1 MYVALGGPKG
11 YEQVTIRE
19 DVYNPATGGKKTKI
33 VRKVGRLSELLAE
46 DPQFLA
52 KLKEEVRLE
61 TLALKEAEKPILLPL
76 GVEPI
81 HKPSDATPTFQFGHA
96 VVDKLWQILG
106 LDAFLEKHC
115 TRRNASELCG
125 AVQYLVACRCINPD
139 SIRACAS
146 DQESHAGSTPLSLEV
161 MYAVLDVLCE
171 YKGELVG
178 HLGRFFRKRTTR
190 KDDVACYDVTTYSF
204 ESTKWGELR
213 LFGFSKDHKNNE
225 VQVVMGLLIDNNGIP
240 MDYELFPGNTMDQN
254 TLRESVG
261 RLRALYGLGE
271 ITVVA
276 DRGMNSSDNLLFLTG
291 NGYHFVISYTLKRSN
306 SEFRQAVLGG
316 DVPWEVERYDPQTGE
331 LEYASKV
338 LHQKVAARIELTEE
352 ELAPI
357 LEERKKKRMR
367 GRAPKYRTAEVDAC
381 IHVTYSAK
389 RARNDFTNRMRILER
404 LSKKLD
410 NPSSIRAAIRKGGNQ
425 YLQIDLD
432 GQEFSIDERRVT
444 EAARYDGYYAVVTD
458 RLDLGTEEVMA
469 IYRGQWKIEESFR
482 VLKTDLRARPVFV
495 WTDEHVKG
503 HFVMCY
509 LALSM
514 IRYLQYLMGEE
525 GWKEILSAEEI
536 MAALRKPQVVVQG
549 AYPDVIATRINVS
562 QEYLDLARLL
572 KMKELRQ
579 NMTLAQFR
587 SATKLDLNKNLG
599 RI

>member
-1 MYVALGGPKG
+1 MYVGIGGPKG

-19 DVYNPATGGKKTKI
+19 DVYIPATGGKKTRI
-33 VRKVGRLSELLAE
+33 VRKVGKLSDLLAE
-46 DPQFLA
+46 DPDFLI

-76 GVEPI
+76 SVEQI
-81 HKPSDATPTFQFGHA
+81 EKPSDATPTFLFGHT
-96 VVDKLWQILG
+96 VVNRLWQILG
-106 LDAFLEKHC
+106 LDAFLKKHC
-115 TRRNASELCG
+115 TRKNASELCQ
-125 AVQYLVACRCINPD
+125 AVQYLVTCRCLSPD
-139 SIRACAS
+139 SVRACTAS
-146 DQESHAGSTPLSLEV
+146 QDSHAGLTPLSLDV
-161 MYAVLDVLCE
+161 LYTVLDVLCE
-171 YKGELVG
+171 YKDELVK
-178 HLGRFFRKRTTR
+178 HLSRFFRKRTNR
-190 KDDVACYDVTTYSF
+190 KNDVACYDVTTYSF

-213 LFGFSKDHKNNE
+213 LFGFSKEHKNNE

-240 MDYELFPGNTMDQN
+240 IDYELFPGNTMDQN

-261 RLRALYGLGE
+261 RLQSLYGLGE

-291 NGYHFVISYTLKRSN
+291 NGYHFVVSYTLKHSKA
-306 SEFRQAVLGG
+306 EFKQAVL
-316 DVPWEVERYDPQTGE
+316 DNDIPWEVEQYDPQTGE

-338 LHQKVAARIELTEE
+338 LHQKVTAKIELTEE
-352 ELAPI
+352 ELKPI

-389 RARNDFTNRMRILER
+389 RARNDFSNRMRILER
-404 LSKKLD
+404 LSKKLEK
-410 NPSSIRAAIRKGGNQ
+410 PSSIRAAIRKGGNQ

-432 GQEFSIDERRVT
+432 NQEFSIDEERVA

-458 RLDLGTEEVMA
+458 RLDLSTEEVMG

-482 VLKTDLRARPVFV
+482 VLKTDLKARPVFV
-495 WTDEHVKG
+495 WTDEHIKG

-525 GWKEILSAEEI
+525 GWKEVLSAEEI
-536 MAALRKPQVVVQG
+536 MTALKKPQVVVQG
-549 AYPDVIATRINVS
+549 TYPDVIATPINVS
-562 QEYLDLARLL
+562 REYLDIMKLL
-572 KMKELRQ
+572 SMKDLRK
-579 NMTLAQFR
+579 NMTLTQFR
-587 SATKLDLNKNLG
+587 SATKLDLNRNLS